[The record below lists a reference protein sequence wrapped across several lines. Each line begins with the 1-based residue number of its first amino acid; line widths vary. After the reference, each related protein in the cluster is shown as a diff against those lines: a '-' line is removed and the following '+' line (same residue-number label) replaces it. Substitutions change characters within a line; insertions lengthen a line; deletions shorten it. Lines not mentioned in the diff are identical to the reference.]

1 MQNKKGHFDELDM
14 KVIRELPLIAEV
26 LSATVNK
33 MVRLFTSIY
42 ENMLEVCQAN
52 MPQGWELHKK
62 QVANVLYPFSSAQS
76 RDKTTQLENYF
87 QLENLINF
95 VVKQGEKTINILEIE
110 FGFYYDESW
119 EISTP
124 YFYFIIHKIPPSRI
138 YRDLY
143 PLSYY
148 QQVVKQYPD
157 YLINIYH
164 PGKGNESESLELQI
178 DADSISLVAPAAEIF
193 ATEILTDFLKGI
205 NGKTE
210 LDDN

>member
-1 MQNKKGHFDELDM
+1 
-14 KVIRELPLIAEV
+14 
-26 LSATVNK
+26 
-33 MVRLFTSIY
+33 
-42 ENMLEVCQAN
+42 
-52 MPQGWELHKK
+52 
-62 QVANVLYPFSSAQS
+62 
-76 RDKTTQLENYF
+76 
-87 QLENLINF
+87 
-95 VVKQGEKTINILEIE
+95 
-110 FGFYYDESW
+110 
-119 EISTP
+119 
-124 YFYFIIHKIPPSRI
+124 I